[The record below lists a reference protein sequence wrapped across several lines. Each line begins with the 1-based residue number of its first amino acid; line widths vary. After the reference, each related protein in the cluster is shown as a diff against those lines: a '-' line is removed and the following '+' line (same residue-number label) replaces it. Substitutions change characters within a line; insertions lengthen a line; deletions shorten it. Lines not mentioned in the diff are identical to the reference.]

1 MKPALPLDTHAHVD
15 PTIGVPEL
23 SKLGAFVFAM
33 TRSVPEFETTIYR
46 RDARTIWGVG
56 LHPGLVAVQRAFDS
70 DAFAR
75 MLKLTPI
82 VGEVGLDATSR
93 VPMAT
98 QVENFRA
105 ILHALQD
112 SPRIVSVHSSG
123 AHAQVLRELSR
134 IPTSGVILHWWT
146 GTEGFTEEA
155 VRLGCYFSFP
165 PGATGTLDLIRQI
178 PSSRVLPE
186 TDHPSGDRRG
196 PSPRKPGNVREV
208 EMKLGALWGLSAPE
222 TRQRF
227 WLNLA
232 ALVAE
237 TGTLDLF
244 GKEWQSAL
252 GPDRSLLAPKEGKL
266 SPEPPARRSWT

>member
-1 MKPALPLDTHAHVD
+1 MKPVLPLDTHAHVD
-15 PTIGVPEL
+15 PTIGVSEL

-33 TRSVPEFETTIYR
+33 TRSVPEFETTIHR

-56 LHPGLVAVQRAFDS
+56 LHPGLVRVQRAFDS
-70 DAFAR
+70 ETFSR
-75 MLKLTPI
+75 MLALTPI
-82 VGEVGLDATSR
+82 VGEVGLDTTSR

-105 ILHALQD
+105 VLRALQG

-196 PSPRKPGNVREV
+196 PVPRSPGNVKEV
-208 EMKLGALWGLSAPE
+208 ELKLGILWGLSAE
-222 TRQRF
+222 KTRQRL
-227 WLNLA
+227 WCNLV
-232 ALVAE
+232 ALVQE
-237 TGTLDLF
+237 TGTLHLF
-244 GKEWQSAL
+244 NREWRTALEQSTITS
-252 GPDRSLLAPKEGKL
+252 GSGE
-266 SPEPPARRSWT
+266 

>member
-1 MKPALPLDTHAHVD
+1 MKPTLPLDTHAHVD
-15 PTIGVPEL
+15 PAIGVPEL

-33 TRSVPEFETTIYR
+33 TRSVPEFETTIHR

-56 LHPGLVAVQRAFDS
+56 LHPGLVRVQRAFDS
-70 DAFAR
+70 DAFTR

-82 VGEVGLDATSR
+82 VGEVGLDARSR

-105 ILHALQD
+105 VLRALQE

-134 IPTSGVILHWWT
+134 MPTSGVILHWWT
-146 GTEGFTEEA
+146 GTEGLTEEA

-165 PGATGTLDLIRQI
+165 PGATGTLELIRQI

-208 EMKLGALWGLSAPE
+208 EIKLAALWGLSAPE
-222 TRQRF
+222 TRQRL

-237 TGTLDLF
+237 TRTIDLF
-244 GKEWQSAL
+244 DKEWKSAL
-252 GPDRSLLAPKEGKL
+252 KPDDSMPAPGRS
-266 SPEPPARRSWT
+266 R